1 MDEIS
6 IKSQLICAII
16 TASGTVLSAVIAFF
30 SARYTAK
37 REIRKMKL
45 QWAHDDHLS
54 DKKDF
59 SEMTAA
65 VSRYAQSGWSRHQ
78 REALECIA
86 VVQVSASGDLLSE
99 LITLSNLVSS
109 GSLDDIHQ
117 QLMSV
122 IRLNSTIDCK
132 RT

>member
-1 MDEIS
+1 MKNLSTE
-6 IKSQLICAII
+6 LICAII

-45 QWAHDDHLS
+45 QWTREDNLS
-54 DKKDF
+54 DKKEF

-78 REALECIA
+78 REALECIS
-86 VVQVSASGDLLSE
+86 VLQVSASGELLDE
-99 LITLSNLVSS
+99 LTTLSNLVASD
-109 GSLDDIHQ
+109 SLDDISQ
-117 QLMSV
+117 QLMTV
-122 IRLNSTIDCK
+122 IRLNSCIDRK
-132 RT
+132 KK